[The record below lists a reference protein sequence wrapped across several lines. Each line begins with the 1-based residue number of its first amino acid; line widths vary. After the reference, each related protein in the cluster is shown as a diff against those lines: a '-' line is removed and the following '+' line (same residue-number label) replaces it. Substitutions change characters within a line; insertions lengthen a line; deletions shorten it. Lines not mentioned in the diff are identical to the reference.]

1 MAYTIK
7 KKVKKTEAE
16 LPDIEEV
23 RSLFSKVFEERRQ
36 AVLGALGVIA
46 VIVVLGIAITV
57 FRSGRIEDSTELE
70 NKALAA
76 FYDPGALA
84 DNYAETL
91 ELFKKAEA
99 VRSSALAQIYKAE
112 AYLKSGQTDLA
123 KETYSRFVTREPD
136 APLASAARLKLALI
150 AVADGKTDEAV
161 GEMESLAQ
169 DVMVGDTALY
179 HLSVLYEGMGQN
191 DKKLEVL
198 KTLAAQFP
206 KSPWAPEAIRFVE
219 ESSAATQE
227 TEAPGQPVK
236 PEASE

>member
-7 KKVKKTEAE
+7 KKVKKAAGEG
-16 LPDIEEV
+16 PDIEEV

-46 VIVVLGIAITV
+46 VVAVLGIAITV
-57 FRSGRIEDSTELE
+57 FRSGRIKDSTELE

-76 FYDPGALA
+76 FYDPAALT
-84 DNYAETL
+84 DNYAQTL

-99 VRSSALAQIYKAE
+99 VRSSALAQIYTAE
-112 AYLKSGQTDLA
+112 AYLKSGQTGLA
-123 KETYSRFVTREPD
+123 KETYNRFVSRKPD
-136 APLASAARLKLALI
+136 APLASAARLKLALM
-150 AVADGKTDEAV
+150 AGADGQKDVAV
-161 GEMESLAQ
+161 QELESLQ
-169 DVMVGDTALY
+169 KDVMVGDTALY
-179 HLSVLYEGMGQN
+179 HLSVLYDNMGQN

-227 TEAPGQPVK
+227 GEAPAK
-236 PEASE
+236 P